1 MKSEPVLS
9 AQAMA
14 AAVSAV
20 IMLGLGMAVSLGWL
34 VLAPDQMGAIEK
46 FVGAVLALAVL
57 VGPQLVAA
65 FWARGRVTPVA
76 DPRTQDGQPAA
87 IVPVAQLQQLQ
98 AAAAPAMAAMAPARA
113 AAPRGADGDDYTY
126 PPTRTLNYNMQTGP
140 EVLRADLAALR
151 IELRTLSDEVEHMKL
166 AVHKL
171 LNPEGDDV
179 I

>member
-1 MKSEPVLS
+1 MKSEPVVS
-9 AQAMA
+9 AQAIA

-20 IMLGLGMAVSLGWL
+20 IMLGLGMAVSLGML
-34 VLAPDQMGAIEK
+34 VLNPDQMGTIEQ

-65 FWARGRVTPVA
+65 FWARRQVTPLA
-76 DPRTQDGQPAA
+76 DPKTAAGEPAA
-87 IVPVAQLQQLQ
+87 LVPVAQLQQLQ
-98 AAAAPAMAAMAPARA
+98 AAAAPAMAMAPARTGA
-113 AAPRGADGDDYTY
+113 QRPADGDDYTY
-126 PPTRTLNYNMQTGP
+126 PPMRTLNYNMQTGP
-140 EVLRADLAALR
+140 EVIRADVAALR
-151 IELRTLSDEVEHMKL
+151 IELRTLTDEVEHMKL

>member
-76 DPRTQDGQPAA
+76 DPKTQDGQPAA

-98 AAAAPAMAAMAPARA
+98 AAAAPAMAPARA
-113 AAPRGADGDDYTY
+113 ADGDDYTY
-126 PPTRTLNYNMQTGP
+126 PPTRTFNYNMQTGP

>member
-1 MKSEPVLS
+1 MKSEPVIS
-9 AQAMA
+9 AQAIA

-34 VLAPDQMGAIEK
+34 VLNPDQMGAVQQ
-46 FVGAVLALAVL
+46 FVTAVLGLAVL

-65 FWARGRVTPVA
+65 FWARRQVTPIA
-76 DPRTQDGQPAA
+76 DPKTPSGEPAA

-98 AAAAPAMAAMAPARA
+98 AAAAPAMAMAPARA
-113 AAPRGADGDDYTY
+113 EAARPADGDDYTY
-126 PPTRTLNYNMQTGP
+126 PPVRTLNYSTQTGP
-140 EVLRADLAALR
+140 EVIRADLAALR